1 MPTTPPRFTL
11 ITAARLLDGSGAA
24 PIEQAALLM
33 EHGRVLK
40 LGRAADV
47 SVPDGASVDRKDYG
61 AATILPGLVD
71 AHTHLVAPGDGTLGD
86 DIAKEDDDILL
97 LQAAK
102 NARTLLHS
110 GVTTLRE
117 NGAKGKVAFSLREG
131 IRRKL
136 APGPRMVICGRPI
149 AITGGHMGYFGSEAD
164 GEVAVRAEVRKL
176 LKEGADYIK
185 IVASGGSTRTSDPN
199 RASYTVA
206 ELAAMTDEARRHGK
220 LTAAHCTSAQ
230 SVQNCLDAQ
239 VDMIIHCIFTE
250 PDGIYRFRPD
260 LVERLVAAKAWVN
273 PTLYVMKAGIERQ
286 RETREREG
294 RLTPELEAQFEES
307 RRALDVRVD
316 AVRQMS
322 EAGVLMTAGSDSPW
336 GWYAPGEF
344 VHEIH
349 MLTQA
354 GLSYS
359 DAIVAGTAGAAD
371 SIGVGAV
378 AGRLL
383 PGRLADVLV
392 VRGDPTREITNLWNV
407 LDVYQSGHRIARADG
422 GCGQPPRFGW
432 RLVGEGRPD
441 VS

>member
-1 MPTTPPRFTL
+1 MPETANRFTL
-11 ITAARLLDGSGAA
+11 LTAARLLDGSGAA
-24 PIEQAALLM
+24 PVDQAAVLI
-33 EHGRVLK
+33 EAGRIVS
-40 LGRAADV
+40 LGRAADIP
-47 SVPDGASVDRKDYG
+47 VPAGASVDRKDYG

-149 AITGGHMGYFGSEAD
+149 AMTGGHMGYFGSEAD
-164 GEVAVRAEVRKL
+164 GEIAVRAEVRKL

-199 RASYTVA
+199 RASYTVG
-206 ELAAMTDEARRHGK
+206 ELAAMTDEAHRHGK

-230 SVQNCLDAQ
+230 SIQNCLDAQ
-239 VDMIIHCIFTE
+239 VDMIIHCIFAE
-250 PDGIYRFRPD
+250 PDGTYRFRPD
-260 LVERLVAAKAWVN
+260 LVERLAAAKAWVN
-273 PTLYVMKAGIERQ
+273 PTLYVMQAGIDRL
-286 RETREREG
+286 REAREREG
-294 RLTPELEAQFEES
+294 RLTPELVAQLDES
-307 RRALDVRVD
+307 RRALDVKVD
-316 AVRQMS
+316 AVRRMS
-322 EAGVLMTAGSDSPW
+322 EAGVRMTAGSDSPW

-349 MLTQA
+349 MMARA

-359 DAIVAGTAGAAD
+359 DAIVTGTAGAAD
-371 SIGVGAV
+371 SIGVGGV
-378 AGRLL
+378 AGRLA
-383 PGRLADVLV
+383 PGRLADILV
-392 VRGDPTREITNLWNV
+392 VRGDPTREITALWDV
-407 LDVYQSGHRIARADG
+407 LDVYQAGRRIARE
-422 GCGQPPRFGW
+422 
-432 RLVGEGRPD
+432 VT
-441 VS
+441 

>member
-1 MPTTPPRFTL
+1 MPESSPRFTL
-11 ITAARLLDGSGAA
+11 LAAARLLDGSGAPPVA
-24 PIEQAALLM
+24 QAALLV
-33 EHGRVLK
+33 ENGRVVK
-40 LGRAADV
+40 MGRAAEV
-47 SVPDGASVDRKDYG
+47 RAPDGAAVDRRDYG
-61 AATILPGLVD
+61 EATILPGLVD

-86 DIAKEDDDILL
+86 DVAKEDDDILL

-131 IRRKL
+131 VRRRL

-149 AITGGHMGYFGSEAD
+149 AMTGGHMGYFGSEAD
-164 GEVAVRAEVRKL
+164 GEAAVRAEVRKL

-199 RASYTVA
+199 RASYTVP

-230 SVQNCLDAQ
+230 SVQNCLDAG

-250 PDGIYRFRPD
+250 PDGTYRFRGD

-286 RETREREG
+286 REAREREG
-294 RLTPELEAQFEES
+294 RLTAELETQFEAA

-322 EAGVLMTAGSDSPW
+322 EAGVRMTAGSDSPW
-336 GWYAPGEF
+336 GWYTPGEF

-349 MLTQA
+349 MLAQA
-354 GLSYS
+354 GLSYP

-371 SIGVGAV
+371 SIGVGEV

-392 VRGDPTREITNLWNV
+392 VRGDPTRDITDLWNV
-407 LDVYQSGHRIARADG
+407 LDVYQAGARIERG
-422 GCGQPPRFGW
+422 
-432 RLVGEGRPD
+432 V
-441 VS
+441 V

>member
-1 MPTTPPRFTL
+1 MPAPSTRFTL
-11 ITAARLLDGSGAA
+11 ITAARLLDGSGT
-24 PIEQAALLM
+24 AALQPAAMLID
-33 EHGRVLK
+33 GDRILA
-40 LGRAADV
+40 LGRAAEV
-47 SVPDGASVDRKDYG
+47 QAPAGADVDRRDYG
-61 AATILPGLVD
+61 DATILPGLVD

-131 IRRKL
+131 IRRRL

-149 AITGGHMGYFGSEAD
+149 TITGGHMGYFGSEAD
-164 GEVAVRAEVRKL
+164 GEAAVRAEVRKL

-199 RASYTVA
+199 RASYTVS
-206 ELAAMTDEARRHGK
+206 ELAAMSDEAHRHGK

-230 SVQNCLDAQ
+230 SVQNCLDAD
-239 VDMIIHCIFTE
+239 VDMIIHCIFNE
-250 PDGIYRFRPD
+250 PDGTYRYRPD
-260 LVERLVAAKAWVN
+260 LVDRLAKAKAWVN
-273 PTLYVMKAGIERQ
+273 PTLYVQRAGIERR
-286 RETREREG
+286 REACARQG
-294 RLTPELEAQFEES
+294 LLTPALVGELDAA
-307 RRALDVRVD
+307 RRALDVKID
-316 AVRQMS
+316 AVRRMT
-322 EAGVLMTAGSDSPW
+322 EAGVRMTAGSDSPW

-349 MLTQA
+349 MLAQA
-354 GLSYS
+354 GLTYG

-371 SIGVGAV
+371 SISVGTA
-378 AGRLL
+378 AGRLG
-383 PGRLADVLV
+383 PGRAADALI
-392 VRGDPTREITNLWNV
+392 VRGDPTKEITALWAV
-407 LDVYQSGHRIARADG
+407 LDVYQA
-422 GCGQPPRFGW
+422 
-432 RLVGEGRPD
+432 GRRVERE

>member
-1 MPTTPPRFTL
+1 MTETPARFTL
-11 ITAARLLDGSGAA
+11 ITAARLLDGTGAR
-24 PIEQAALLM
+24 PIEQAALLV
-33 EHGRVLK
+33 EGDRIVS
-40 LGRAADV
+40 LGRQADV
-47 SVPDGASVDRKDYG
+47 RVTDGASVDRREYAEG
-61 AATILPGLVD
+61 TILPGLVD

-86 DIAKEDDDILL
+86 DVAKEDDDILL

-117 NGAKGKVAFSLREG
+117 NGAKGQVAFSLREG
-131 IRRKL
+131 IRRQL

-164 GEVAVRAEVRKL
+164 GEAAVRAEVRKL

-206 ELAAMTDEARRHGK
+206 ELVAMTDEAHRHGK

-230 SVQNCLDAQ
+230 AVQNCLDAD

-250 PDGIYRFRPD
+250 PDGTYRFRPD

-273 PTLYVMKAGIERQ
+273 PTLYVMKAGIDRL
-286 RETREREG
+286 REAREREG
-294 RLTPELEAQFEES
+294 QLTPDLVAQLEDS

-316 AVRQMS
+316 AVRRMS
-322 EAGVLMTAGSDSPW
+322 EAGVRMTAGSDSPW

-349 MLTQA
+349 MLAQA

-371 SIGVGAV
+371 SIGVGGL
-378 AGRLL
+378 AGRLA
-383 PGRLADVLV
+383 PGRLADFMV
-392 VRGDPTREITNLWNV
+392 VRGDPTREITALWDV
-407 LDVYQSGHRIARADG
+407 LDVYQAGRRIERG
-422 GCGQPPRFGW
+422 VP
-432 RLVGEGRPD
+432 
-441 VS
+441 

>member
-1 MPTTPPRFTL
+1 MPESAARFTL
-11 ITAARLLDGSGAA
+11 ITAARLLDGTGSA
-24 PIEQAALLM
+24 PAEQAALLV
-33 EHGRVLK
+33 EHGRVVE

-47 SVPDGASVDRKDYG
+47 RAPEGASVDRKDYG
-61 AATILPGLVD
+61 DATILPGLVD

-86 DIAKEDDDILL
+86 DIAKEDDDFLL

-131 IRRKL
+131 VRRRL

-149 AITGGHMGYFGSEAD
+149 AITGGHMGYFGSEAN

-199 RASYTVA
+199 RASYTVP

-230 SVQNCLDAQ
+230 SIQNCLEAG

-250 PDGIYRFRPD
+250 PDGTYRFRPD

-286 RETREREG
+286 REARAREG
-294 RLTPELEAQFEES
+294 RLTPELETQFEAS
-307 RRALDVRVD
+307 RRTLDVRVD

-349 MLTQA
+349 MLAQA

-378 AGRLL
+378 AGRLVA
-383 PGRLADVLV
+383 GRPADMLV
-392 VRGDPTREITNLWNV
+392 VRGDPTREITALWNI
-407 LDVYQSGHRIARADG
+407 LDVYQSGHRVAR
-422 GCGQPPRFGW
+422 
-432 RLVGEGRPD
+432 E
-441 VS
+441 

>member
-1 MPTTPPRFTL
+1 MLESSTRFTL
-11 ITAARLLDGSGAA
+11 ITAARLLDGTGAT
-24 PIEQAALLM
+24 PVDQAAVLI
-33 EHGRVLK
+33 EAGRIVS
-40 LGRAADV
+40 LGRAADILI
-47 SVPDGASVDRKDYG
+47 PAGASVDRRDYG

-86 DIAKEDDDILL
+86 DVAKEDDDILL

-102 NARTLLHS
+102 NARTLLDS

-131 IRRKL
+131 IR
-136 APGPRMVICGRPI
+136 
-149 AITGGHMGYFGSEAD
+149 
-164 GEVAVRAEVRKL
+164 RKL

-199 RASYTVA
+199 RASYTVG
-206 ELAAMTDEARRHGK
+206 ELAAMTDEAHRHGK

-250 PDGIYRFRPD
+250 PDGTYRFRPD
-260 LVERLVAAKAWVN
+260 LVERLAAAKAWVN
-273 PTLYVMKAGIERQ
+273 PTLYVMQAGIDRL
-286 RETREREG
+286 REAREREG
-294 RLTPELEAQFEES
+294 RLTPELVAQLEES

-316 AVRQMS
+316 AVRRMS
-322 EAGVLMTAGSDSPW
+322 EAGVRMTAGSDSPW

-349 MLTQA
+349 MMAQA

-359 DAIVAGTAGAAD
+359 DAIVTGTAGAAD
-371 SIGVGAV
+371 SIGAGAV
-378 AGRLL
+378 AGRLA
-383 PGRLADVLV
+383 PGRLADLLV
-392 VRGDPTREITNLWNV
+392 VRGDPTREITALWDV
-407 LDVYQSGHRIARADG
+407 LDVYQAGRRIARE
-422 GCGQPPRFGW
+422 
-432 RLVGEGRPD
+432 VN
-441 VS
+441 

>member
-1 MPTTPPRFTL
+1 MPEANARFTL
-11 ITAARLLDGSGAA
+11 ITAARLLDGSGSA
-24 PIEQAALLM
+24 PVEQAGLLA
-33 EHGRVLK
+33 ENGRVVK

-47 SVPDGASVDRKDYG
+47 RPPEGAVADRKDYG
-61 AATILPGLVD
+61 DATILPGLVD

-86 DIAKEDDDILL
+86 DIAKEDDDVLL

-131 IRRKL
+131 IRRRL

-176 LKEGADYIK
+176 LREGADYIK

-199 RASYTVA
+199 RASYTVP

-230 SVQNCLDAQ
+230 SIQNCLDAG

-250 PDGIYRFRPD
+250 PDGRYHFRPD

-286 RETREREG
+286 REAREREG
-294 RLTPELEAQFEES
+294 RLTPELETQLEAA

-349 MLTQA
+349 MLAQA
-354 GLSYS
+354 GLSFS
-359 DAIVAGTAGAAD
+359 EAIVAGTAGAAD

-383 PGRLADVLV
+383 PGRQADVLV
-392 VRGDPTREITNLWNV
+392 VRGNPTRDITDLWKV
-407 LDVYQSGHRIARADG
+407 LDVYQA
-422 GCGQPPRFGW
+422 
-432 RLVGEGRPD
+432 GRR
-441 VS
+441 VERGVA

>member
-1 MPTTPPRFTL
+1 MPESAARFTL
-11 ITAARLLDGSGAA
+11 ITAARLLDGTGSA
-24 PIEQAALLM
+24 PAEQAALLV
-33 EHGRVLK
+33 ENGRVVK

-47 SVPDGASVDRKDYG
+47 RAPEGASVDWKDYG
-61 AATILPGLVD
+61 DATILPGLVD

-86 DIAKEDDDILL
+86 DIAKEDDDFLL

-131 IRRKL
+131 VRRRL

-149 AITGGHMGYFGSEAD
+149 AITGGHMGYFGSEAN

-199 RASYTVA
+199 RASYTVP

-230 SVQNCLDAQ
+230 SIQNCLEAG

-250 PDGIYRFRPD
+250 PDGTYRFRPD

-286 RETREREG
+286 REARAREG
-294 RLTPELEAQFEES
+294 RLTPELETQFEAS

-349 MLTQA
+349 MLAQA

-371 SIGVGAV
+371 SIGAGAV
-378 AGRLL
+378 AGRLVA
-383 PGRLADVLV
+383 GRPADVLV
-392 VRGDPTREITNLWNV
+392 VRGDPTREITALWNI
-407 LDVYQSGHRIARADG
+407 LDVYQSGHRVAR
-422 GCGQPPRFGW
+422 
-432 RLVGEGRPD
+432 E
-441 VS
+441 

>member
-1 MPTTPPRFTL
+1 MAEPAARFTL
-11 ITAARLLDGSGAA
+11 ISAARLLDGRGGS
-24 PIEQAALLM
+24 PIGPAALLI
-33 EHGRVLK
+33 EGERVAD

-47 SVPDGASVDRKDYG
+47 HPPAGASVERRGYG

-86 DIAKEDDDILL
+86 DIATEDDDILL

-131 IRRKL
+131 IRRRL

-164 GEVAVRAEVRKL
+164 GEAAVRAEVRKL

-206 ELAAMTDEARRHGK
+206 ELAAMTDEAHRHGR
-220 LTAAHCTSAQ
+220 LTAAHCTSAL
-230 SVQNCLDAQ
+230 SVQNCLDAD
-239 VDMIIHCIFTE
+239 VDMIIHCIFNE
-250 PDGIYRFRPD
+250 PDGSYRYRPD
-260 LVERLVAAKAWVN
+260 LVERLAKAGAWVN
-273 PTLYVMKAGIERQ
+273 PTLYVQKAGIERQ
-286 RETREREG
+286 RETRRQEG
-294 RLTPELEAQFEES
+294 RLTPELNTQLDEAS
-307 RRALDVRVD
+307 RALDVKID
-316 AVRQMS
+316 AVRRMS
-322 EAGVLMTAGSDSPW
+322 EAGVRMTAGSDSPW

-349 MLTQA
+349 MLAQA
-354 GLSYS
+354 GLSYA
-359 DAIVAGTAGAAD
+359 DAIVAGTAGAAT
-371 SIGVGAV
+371 SIGVGPT
-378 AGRLL
+378 AGLL
-383 PGRLADVLV
+383 ARGRTADALV
-392 VRGDPTREITNLWNV
+392 VRGDPTAEITALWDV
-407 LDVYQSGHRIARADG
+407 LDVYQA
-422 GCGQPPRFGW
+422 
-432 RLVGEGRPD
+432 GRR
-441 VS
+441 VERGVI

>member
-1 MPTTPPRFTL
+1 MPESAARFTL
-11 ITAARLLDGSGAA
+11 ITAARLLDGTGSA
-24 PIEQAALLM
+24 PAEQAAVLV
-33 EHGRVLK
+33 ENGRVVK
-40 LGRAADV
+40 QGRAAEV
-47 SVPDGASVDRKDYG
+47 RAPESATVDRKDYG
-61 AATILPGLVD
+61 DATILPGLVD

-86 DIAKEDDDILL
+86 DIAKEDDDFLL

-131 IRRKL
+131 VRRQL

-149 AITGGHMGYFGSEAD
+149 AITGGHMGYFGSEAN

-230 SVQNCLDAQ
+230 SIQNCLDAG

-250 PDGIYRFRPD
+250 PDGTYHFRPD
-260 LVERLVAAKAWVN
+260 LVERLVAARAWVN

-286 RETREREG
+286 REAREREG
-294 RLTPELEAQFEES
+294 RLTPELEAQFEAT

-349 MLTQA
+349 MLAQA

-359 DAIVAGTAGAAD
+359 EAIVAGTAGAAD
-371 SIGVGAV
+371 SIGVGAL

-383 PGRLADVLV
+383 PGRSADVLV
-392 VRGDPTREITNLWNV
+392 VRGDPTRDITALWNI
-407 LDVYQSGHRIARADG
+407 LDVYQSGHRVARG
-422 GCGQPPRFGW
+422 
-432 RLVGEGRPD
+432 VE
-441 VS
+441 

>member
-1 MPTTPPRFTL
+1 MTETPARFTL
-11 ITAARLLDGSGAA
+11 ITAARLLDGAGAR
-24 PIEQAALLM
+24 PIEQAALLV
-33 EHGRVLK
+33 EGDRIVS
-40 LGRAADV
+40 LGRQADV
-47 SVPDGASVDRKDYG
+47 RVTDGASVDRREYAEG
-61 AATILPGLVD
+61 TILPGLVD

-86 DIAKEDDDILL
+86 DVAKEDDDILL

-117 NGAKGKVAFSLREG
+117 NGAKGQVAFSLREG
-131 IRRKL
+131 IRRQL

-164 GEVAVRAEVRKL
+164 GEAAVRAEVRKL

-206 ELAAMTDEARRHGK
+206 ELVAMTDEAHRHGK

-230 SVQNCLDAQ
+230 AVQNCLDAD

-250 PDGIYRFRPD
+250 PDGTYRFRPD

-273 PTLYVMKAGIERQ
+273 PTLYVMKAGIDRL
-286 RETREREG
+286 REAREREG
-294 RLTPELEAQFEES
+294 QLTPDLVAKLEDS

-316 AVRQMS
+316 AVRRMS
-322 EAGVLMTAGSDSPW
+322 EAGVRMTAGSDSPW

-349 MLTQA
+349 MLAQA

-371 SIGVGAV
+371 SIGVGGL
-378 AGRLL
+378 AGRLA
-383 PGRLADVLV
+383 PGRLADFMV
-392 VRGDPTREITNLWNV
+392 VRGDPTREITALWDV
-407 LDVYQSGHRIARADG
+407 LDVYQAGRRIERG
-422 GCGQPPRFGW
+422 VP
-432 RLVGEGRPD
+432 
-441 VS
+441 